1 MYGIGFKIII
11 ITTNRLIDS
20 FDVHGITR
28 DRTAGTVLTAT
39 LSHDAGMVSMV
50 CSLPHSATRR
60 NMMSMRFSHN

>member
-20 FDVHGITR
+20 FDVHGIPR
-28 DRTAGTVLTAT
+28 DRTAGT
-39 LSHDAGMVSMV
+39 VSMV